1 MTAIGAFCSSFI
13 SRPCRTPSTEAP
25 LVGSHRAG
33 IRLAVE
39 RPAAKGPAS
48 NSTAWRSTCRQQAM
62 GDMLGHGIGLKVQ
75 QGLSM
80 GRRMEV
86 LGMEFGMC
94 YDCSAC
100 ATTAAHV
107 QGLQP
112 GGKP

>member
-1 MTAIGAFCSSFI
+1 
-13 SRPCRTPSTEAP
+13 
-25 LVGSHRAG
+25 
-33 IRLAVE
+33 
-39 RPAAKGPAS
+39 
-48 NSTAWRSTCRQQAM
+48 M

-107 QGLQP
+107 QGLQCMCYDCSACAGP
-112 GGKP
+112 AARGQALTMVMTVNITQPS